1 MLGLDVVERLNTRW
15 DVPGA
20 LVVLADGRYAVT
32 GPHVLV
38 GSREQLQW
46 HARRRLRGAKTD
58 AERAWWQ
65 EVIGASA
72 L

>member
-1 MLGLDVVERLNTRW
+1 MHNEVEIKFRVA
-15 DVPGA
+15 D
-20 LVVLADGRYAVT
+20 LADLT
-32 GPHVLV
+32 
-38 GSREQLQW
+38 
-46 HARRRLRGAKTD
+46 RRLRAAKTD

>member
-1 MLGLDVVERLNTRW
+1 
-15 DVPGA
+15 
-20 LVVLADGRYAVT
+20 
-32 GPHVLV
+32 VLV

-46 HARRRLRGAKTD
+46 HARRRLRGAQTD

-65 EVIGASA
+65 EVIGSSA